1 MIICMC
7 HRISD
12 RDIARE
18 AKSGCSSFED
28 LQDDLRVGTACGCC
42 LEMARTTFDEQAAA
56 SRRAGRGAVDVA
68 RAALAA

>member
-18 AKSGCSSFED
+18 AKSGCPSFED
-28 LQDDLRVGTACGCC
+28 LQDDLRIGTACGCC
-42 LEMARTTFDEQAAA
+42 LDVARTTFEEQAAA
-56 SRRAGRGAVDVA
+56 APRILHGASDATRV
-68 RAALAA
+68 ALAA